1 MSNIVPF
8 VGGRPPAV
16 FQNRVSTMTAAA
28 QAGVQASFAVVAY
41 KGKNWRLKYHGEET
55 VLMDDQ
61 RRPVPDLDV
70 VIVGVSPSIS
80 KQFYEKKFT
89 EGSDE
94 APDCFSVDGIAPD
107 PSSPKKQCATC
118 GVCPK
123 NAWGSRITDDGK
135 KGKACQD
142 SRRLAIVPLADPMN
156 EVCGGPMLLR
166 IPPMSLN
173 NLANYA
179 KFVEMKGAGL
189 ECVAT
194 RLKFDVDMA
203 YPRIQFEALGWL
215 DDAQA
220 ALVVGP
226 DGKSGICADPLI
238 DRMLVDAVSEA
249 THDPASAPAQEQTD
263 ALAGPAPAAVQAR
276 VEAAAVAPAQPEW
289 PGPSVGQPVA
299 AAPAPAPAA
308 TTKAKP
314 VNPFTAP
321 AAAPVAATVAT
332 AAAPAPVPVAAPV
345 APVAQVVEEAPSDM
359 QSAIDALLAL
369 PV

>member
-8 VGGRPPAV
+8 TGGRPPAV

-28 QAGVQASFAVVAY
+28 QAGVQASFAVIGY
-41 KGKNWRLKYHGEET
+41 KGKNWRIKYHGEET
-55 VLMDDQ
+55 VLMDGQ

-89 EGSDE
+89 DGSDE
-94 APDCFSVDGIAPD
+94 APDCFSVDGVAPD
-107 PSSPKKQCATC
+107 ASSPKKQCSTC

-142 SRRLAIVPLADPMN
+142 SRRMAIVPLADPEN

-194 RLKFDVDMA
+194 RLKFDVEMA

-215 DDAQA
+215 NDEQA
-220 ALVVGP
+220 LLVVGS
-226 DGKSGICADPLI
+226 DGKSGVCADPLI
-238 DRMLVDAVSEA
+238 DRMLIDAVSEV
-249 THDPASAPAQEQTD
+249 THDPASASAQEQLD
-263 ALAGPAPAAVQAR
+263 ALAAPPPAAVQAR
-276 VEAAAVAPAQPEW
+276 VVAQQPVLPHVEVAQPA
-289 PGPSVGQPVA
+289 PVTQ
-299 AAPAPAPAA
+299 AAPPAR
-308 TTKAKP
+308 AKP
-314 VNPFTAP
+314 VNPFSVVAP
-321 AAAPVAATVAT
+321 AAGAMAAVAVAPTPAPTAPV
-332 AAAPAPVPVAAPV
+332 
-345 APVAQVVEEAPSDM
+345 VEAAPSDM
-359 QSAIDALLAL
+359 ESAIDALLTM